1 MKKIKILFLVGI
13 LVVSCMMAAGCFFG
27 PSGTHE
33 HTYSEKWSVDSEYHW
48 HAATCEHTSEV
59 SSKDFHSYG
68 SDGKCSVCDYKNPH
82 VITESQWVRAFEKSN
97 FVPSRIEYCKN
108 DGSDQPYKTITIAEN
123 GVKVEMHGSP
133 LFIIIYEEEYANF
146 YACNFSGQWFSHRIL
161 KTDTIIYDREND
173 VIINDGTEGEHTI
186 TKEFAEIFGN
196 DSSEFLYTYLKFNN
210 LGATHWRLLTF
221 NSEGNAYVAKNDE
234 EAYKFNNGVITEL
247 FVDSSVIDYFEYG
260 ITTLRFSY
268 DAQTVKDPTSE
279 TSGELEYS
287 LNPDGKGYSVIG
299 QGNFNGVKLE
309 IPSLYKGKPIVWI
322 KNIGDLRLIIEEVIV
337 PGTITEANYAFADCE
352 KLRRAVLKE
361 GITEIGFN
369 MFAGCRKLTEVQI
382 PSSVS
387 YIGERAFAFTG
398 LTEVFIPSGVTN
410 MEDYVFAGCGELAT
424 ISVDRA
430 NENYIVKG
438 NCLLEDLHCEL
449 GYDMIAACAESLI
462 PTDIKIRSVR
472 YAFSDNSAL
481 ESVTIPGNVESIDG
495 AFARCENLR
504 EVTIS
509 EGVKKIGWLSFVYCK
524 GLSSIALPASIE
536 EIESNPFMGCSSL
549 ETLSVANG
557 GTFKSENNCVL
568 SGDGKTLVIGCKRS
582 GIPSSVTE
590 IGEYAFAEQ
599 FIDKT
604 VQRISIPANVEV
616 IGDSAFVKCS
626 GLVGVSFPDGG
637 NLTTIGKSAFY
648 GCIGLS
654 ADEFKLPAT
663 VTSVKSDAFTECTI
677 KGSGTGSGLIEVG
690 GSAVYFV
697 SGWIIK
703 CGNGVGKVDLG
714 NTTAFVGIAD
724 AAFYQSKITDITLP
738 GTIKYIGDSAFCGAT
753 ELKSVTFSA
762 NGLLRVGVGAFSE
775 CRKLEKIVLPDSV
788 EEIGDR
794 AFIGCESLAEI
805 IMGSAVKDIGE
816 NAFATGYYAADNK
829 TTTIKYKGSR
839 EQWSKINVTYT
850 DLDGTHVVSVDS
862 TDKWYKN
869 TGSGKYSEPI
879 VTYDY
884 SEEQSE

>member
-1 MKKIKILFLVGI
+1 MKKIKILLLVGI
-13 LVVSCMMAAGCFFG
+13 LLVSCMTAAGCFFG
-27 PSGTHE
+27 PSSTHE

-97 FVPSRIEYCKN
+97 FVPSRIEYWKN

-123 GVKVEMHGSP
+123 GVKVETHGSP

-146 YACNFSGQWFSHRIL
+146 YACNFSGQWFFHRIL

-173 VIINDGTEGEHTI
+173 AILNDGNEGEYTI

-210 LGATHWRLLTF
+210 LGATPWRLLTF

-268 DAQTVKDPTSE
+268 NAQTVKDPTSE

-309 IPSLYKGKPIVWI
+309 IPSSYKGKPVVGI

-337 PGTITEANYAFADCE
+337 PGTITESNYAFAECE
-352 KLRRAVLKE
+352 KLRKAILNE
-361 GITEIGFN
+361 GITEIGLN
-369 MFAGCRKLTEVQI
+369 MFASCRKLVEVQI

-387 YIGERAFAFTG
+387 HIGERAFAFTG

-410 MEDYVFAGCGELAT
+410 MEDYVFAGCSELAT
-424 ISVDRA
+424 ISVDGA

-449 GYDMIAACAESLI
+449 GYDMIAACAESSI

-509 EGVKKIGWLSFVYCK
+509 DGVKKIGWLSFVYCK

-568 SGDGKTLVIGCKRS
+568 SGDGKTLIIGCKRS
-582 GIPSSVTE
+582 VIPSSVTE
-590 IGEYAFAEQ
+590 IGEYAYAEQ

-626 GLVGVSFPDGG
+626 GLVGVSFSDGG

-648 GCIGLS
+648 GCVGLS

-663 VTSVKSDAFTECTI
+663 VTSVKSDAFTECAI
-677 KGSGTGSGLIEVG
+677 KGSGAGTGLIEVG

-697 SGWIIK
+697 SGWIIGG
-703 CGNGVGKVDLG
+703 GNGVGKVDLG

-724 AAFYQSKITDITLP
+724 AAFYQSKVTDITLQ
-738 GTIKYIGDSAFCGAT
+738 GTIKYIGDGAFYGAA
-753 ELKSVTFSA
+753 ELKSVTFSS
-762 NGLLRVGVGAFSE
+762 NGLLRIGIGAFAE

-805 IMGSAVKDIGE
+805 IMGSEVKGIGE

-839 EQWSKINVTYT
+839 EQWSKINVTYN

>member
-1 MKKIKILFLVGI
+1 
-13 LVVSCMMAAGCFFG
+13 
-27 PSGTHE
+27 
-33 HTYSEKWSVDSEYHW
+33 
-48 HAATCEHTSEV
+48 
-59 SSKDFHSYG
+59 
-68 SDGKCSVCDYKNPH
+68 
-82 VITESQWVRAFEKSN
+82 
-97 FVPSRIEYCKN
+97 
-108 DGSDQPYKTITIAEN
+108 
-123 GVKVEMHGSP
+123 MHGSP

-173 VIINDGTEGEHTI
+173 VIIKDGTEGEHTI

-210 LGATHWRLLTF
+210 LGATPWRLLTF

-260 ITTLRFSY
+260 IITLRFSY

-352 KLRRAVLKE
+352 KLRKAVLKE

-410 MEDYVFAGCGELAT
+410 MEDYVFAGCSELAT

-438 NCLLEDLHCEL
+438 NCL
-449 GYDMIAACAESLI
+449 

-495 AFARCENLR
+495 AFARCEDLR

-509 EGVKKIGWLSFVYCK
+509 EGVKKIGRLSFVYCK

-626 GLVGVSFPDGG
+626 GLVGVSFSDGG
-637 NLTTIGKSAFY
+637 ILTTIGKSAFY

-677 KGSGTGSGLIEVG
+677 KGSGAGSGLIEVG
-690 GSAVYFV
+690 GSTVYFV
-697 SGWIIK
+697 SGWIVK
-703 CGNGVGKVDLG
+703 HGNGIGKVDLG

-724 AAFYQSKITDITLP
+724 AAFYQSKITDVTLP

-829 TTTIKYKGSR
+829 TTTINYKGSR

-884 SEEQSE
+884 SEEQSA

>member
-1 MKKIKILFLVGI
+1 
-13 LVVSCMMAAGCFFG
+13 
-27 PSGTHE
+27 
-33 HTYSEKWSVDSEYHW
+33 
-48 HAATCEHTSEV
+48 
-59 SSKDFHSYG
+59 
-68 SDGKCSVCDYKNPH
+68 
-82 VITESQWVRAFEKSN
+82 
-97 FVPSRIEYCKN
+97 
-108 DGSDQPYKTITIAEN
+108 
-123 GVKVEMHGSP
+123 
-133 LFIIIYEEEYANF
+133 
-146 YACNFSGQWFSHRIL
+146 
-161 KTDTIIYDREND
+161 
-173 VIINDGTEGEHTI
+173 
-186 TKEFAEIFGN
+186 
-196 DSSEFLYTYLKFNN
+196 
-210 LGATHWRLLTF
+210 
-221 NSEGNAYVAKNDE
+221 
-234 EAYKFNNGVITEL
+234 
-247 FVDSSVIDYFEYG
+247 
-260 ITTLRFSY
+260 
-268 DAQTVKDPTSE
+268 
-279 TSGELEYS
+279 
-287 LNPDGKGYSVIG
+287 
-299 QGNFNGVKLE
+299 
-309 IPSLYKGKPIVWI
+309 
-322 KNIGDLRLIIEEVIV
+322 
-337 PGTITEANYAFADCE
+337 
-352 KLRRAVLKE
+352 
-361 GITEIGFN
+361 
-369 MFAGCRKLTEVQI
+369 
-382 PSSVS
+382 
-387 YIGERAFAFTG
+387 
-398 LTEVFIPSGVTN
+398 
-410 MEDYVFAGCGELAT
+410 MEDYVFAGCSELST

-626 GLVGVSFPDGG
+626 GLVGVSFSDGG

-724 AAFYQSKITDITLP
+724 AAFCQSKITDITLP

-775 CRKLEKIVLPDSV
+775 CRELEKIVLPDSV

-829 TTTIKYKGSR
+829 TTTINYKGSR

-884 SEEQSE
+884 SEEQSA

>member
-1 MKKIKILFLVGI
+1 M
-13 LVVSCMMAAGCFFG
+13 
-27 PSGTHE
+27 
-33 HTYSEKWSVDSEYHW
+33 
-48 HAATCEHTSEV
+48 
-59 SSKDFHSYG
+59 
-68 SDGKCSVCDYKNPH
+68 
-82 VITESQWVRAFEKSN
+82 
-97 FVPSRIEYCKN
+97 
-108 DGSDQPYKTITIAEN
+108 
-123 GVKVEMHGSP
+123 
-133 LFIIIYEEEYANF
+133 
-146 YACNFSGQWFSHRIL
+146 
-161 KTDTIIYDREND
+161 
-173 VIINDGTEGEHTI
+173 
-186 TKEFAEIFGN
+186 
-196 DSSEFLYTYLKFNN
+196 
-210 LGATHWRLLTF
+210 
-221 NSEGNAYVAKNDE
+221 
-234 EAYKFNNGVITEL
+234 
-247 FVDSSVIDYFEYG
+247 IDYFEYG

-337 PGTITEANYAFADCE
+337 PGTITEANYAFAGCE
-352 KLRRAVLKE
+352 KLRKAVLKE
-361 GITEIGFN
+361 GITKIGFN

-410 MEDYVFAGCGELAT
+410 MEDYVFAGCSELAT

-495 AFARCENLR
+495 AFARCENLL

-626 GLVGVSFPDGG
+626 GLVGVSFSDGG

-690 GSAVYFV
+690 GSTVYFV

-724 AAFYQSKITDITLP
+724 AAFYQSKITGITLP

-788 EEIGDR
+788 EAIGDR

-816 NAFATGYYAADNK
+816 NAFATGYYATDNK